1 MEYLSA
7 AITLLLSP
15 SSILAL
21 LLYTLLTFLSEWSGA
36 YLAQRCKDGP
46 GLIWLLERLY
56 IPWFN
61 LLALA
66 LFITALYPQIFG
78 VTELAEIKPS
88 LKRLAD
94 ITLFITL
101 LLPLI
106 PVIGRAEFALPLQ
119 GIIIVS
125 AIFRGLNEPTTN
137 IAIDYWPGWSTIGL
151 MLTISLGTMVLSR
164 LSATHLGAWL
174 DQRLQRR
181 GFERALQHG
190 VQLALQSP
198 VIFIYAMGLG
208 GQLNG

>member
-1 MEYLSA
+1 MEYLNA

-15 SSILAL
+15 TSILAL

-36 YLAQRCKDGP
+36 YLAQRYKEGP

-66 LFITALYPQIFG
+66 LFITVLYPQIFG
-78 VTELAEIKPS
+78 VAELAEIKPS

-94 ITLFITL
+94 ISLFISL

-125 AIFRGLNEPTTN
+125 TIFRGLNEPTTH

-151 MLTISLGTMVLSR
+151 MLTISLGTMFLSR
-164 LSATHLGAWL
+164 LSATHLGEWL

-190 VQLALQSP
+190 IQLALQSP
-198 VIFIYAMGLG
+198 VIFIYAIGLG